1 MWASLREGM
10 GLQGAESV
18 RIWSVVV
25 VDAITGRIRVVLT
38 LTGEHEQPSSMPATT
53 TQRSS
58 SNKHKLHLNNSN
70 IRIKTVHNIRPQ
82 QHLLQHLLRTTLPL
96 HRTWKNTTNFHY

>member
-10 GLQGAESV
+10 GLQGAEIV

-25 VDAITGRIRVVLT
+25 VDAITSIRVVLT
-38 LTGEHEQPSSMPATT
+38 LTGKHEQPSSMPATT

-58 SNKHKLHLNNSN
+58 SNKHKLHLDNPN
-70 IRIKTVHNIRPQ
+70 IRIKTNHNIRSQ
-82 QHLLQHLLRTTLPL
+82 QHLLQRLLRTTLPL
-96 HRTWKNTTNFHY
+96 HRTCKNTTNSHY